1 MAQTTTTRILEVYD
15 EVLTL
20 DRRGQQQIASRLEKR
35 LKEGKP
41 ERVRPGTKKGSEPT
55 SL

>member
-1 MAQTTTTRILEVYD
+1 MAKTTTTRILEVYD

-35 LKEGKP
+35 LKEKP
-41 ERVRPGTKKGSEPT
+41 ARTTVDKQKRSEPAG
-55 SL
+55 S